1 MHERRLE
8 TFFPAD
14 RTTEC
19 WFKASYCGNVWVLI
33 PYKRVLHMIDLEQ
46 IKAMFANV
54 TENAGWDLGQPME
67 WGYFFTDRKRAK
79 LETALRALQKQ
90 GFTFVDIFMPQL
102 EQGEE
107 DYFFLH
113 VVKVDVHTPE
123 SLLEQN
129 ARLYAL
135 AETHALDSYD
145 GMDVGPVTMD
155 KPGIPSD

>member
-1 MHERRLE
+1 
-8 TFFPAD
+8 
-14 RTTEC
+14 
-19 WFKASYCGNVWVLI
+19 
-33 PYKRVLHMIDLEQ
+33 MIDLDQ

-54 TENAGWDLGQPME
+54 TENAGWDLSQPME

-79 LETALRALQKQ
+79 LEVALKELKKQ
-90 GFTFVDIFMPQL
+90 GFSFVDIFMPQL
-102 EQGEE
+102 EKGEE

-135 AETHALDSYD
+135 ATAHELDSYD
-145 GMDVGPVTMD
+145 GMDVGPRTKD
-155 KPGIPSD
+155 KPGIPSE